1 VKVILILITFTIQMA
16 LNGFLEFFQKG
27 KTFRP
32 KKRFTQG
39 TIRYSLHKQAQASLQ
54 SGINLRQVVKLPHG
68 ENLNDWIA
76 VHVVDFFNRI
86 NLIYGTVSEYC
97 NETTCPAMSGG
108 PRYEYLWADG
118 DHYKKPTK
126 LPAPRYI
133 ELLMDWTEAQ
143 INNENV
149 FPVSTD
155 VPFPKTFVSL
165 CRKILTRLFRVFVH
179 VYIHHFDRIVS
190 IGAEAH
196 VNTCYKHFY
205 YFVQEIELVSPKE
218 LEPLAEMTAHICKD

>member
-1 VKVILILITFTIQMA
+1 MA
-16 LNGFLEFFQKG
+16 LNGFIEFFQKG

-54 SGINLRQVVKLPHG
+54 SGINLRQVVKLPPG

-97 NETTCPAMSGG
+97 NATTCPTMSGG

-126 LPAPRYI
+126 LPAPKYI

-143 INNENV
+143 INNESV

-155 VPFPKTFVSL
+155 VPFPKSFVSL

>member
-1 VKVILILITFTIQMA
+1 MA

-143 INNENV
+143 INNESV

>member
-1 VKVILILITFTIQMA
+1 MA
-16 LNGFLEFFQKG
+16 LNGFIEFFQKG
-27 KTFRP
+27 KVGNTFRP

-39 TIRYSLHKQAQASLQ
+39 TIRYSLHKQAQASLN
-54 SGINLRQVVKLPHG
+54 SGINLRQVVRLPQG
-68 ENLNDWIA
+68 ENMNDWLA

-86 NLIYGTVSEYC
+86 NLIYGTVSEFC
-97 NETTCPAMSGG
+97 TVATCATMSGG

-118 DHYKKPTK
+118 VQYRKPTA
-126 LPAPRYI
+126 LPAPKYI
-133 ELLMDWTEAQ
+133 ELLMDWVECQ
-143 INNENV
+143 INNENL

-155 VPFPKTFVSL
+155 IPFPRSFPTL

-205 YFVQEIELVSPKE
+205 YFVQEFELVSPKE
-218 LEPLAEMTAHICKD
+218 LEPLSEMTSRICKDT